1 MEIIFATNNA
11 HKLSEIKESVSN
23 YKVLGLKEFGINE
36 DIPETGK
43 TLKENARIKAQYIYE
58 KYRVNCFA
66 DDTGLEVDAL
76 NGEPGVYSARY
87 AGPDCNFGDNNEKLL
102 RELEGKENR
111 QARFKTVICLII
123 DGEELFFEGVC
134 DGQIL
139 NAYQGKDGFG
149 YDPLFKPL
157 SKDVSFA
164 EMSISEK
171 NEISHRGLAVK
182 ELLKFLNKMK

>member
-11 HKLSEIKESVSN
+11 HKLFEIKESVSN

-58 KYRVNCFA
+58 KYGVNCFA

-182 ELLKFLNKMK
+182 ELLKFLNKIK